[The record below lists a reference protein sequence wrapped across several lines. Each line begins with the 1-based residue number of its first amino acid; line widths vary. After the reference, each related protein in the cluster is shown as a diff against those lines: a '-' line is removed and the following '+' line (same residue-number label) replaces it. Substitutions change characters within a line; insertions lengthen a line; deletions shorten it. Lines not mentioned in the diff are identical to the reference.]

1 MPGFYDTAHLHIGFN
16 VSSLTEIQ
24 YLEMNTW
31 AMNTYQWNHDALQ
44 WNELLQSKM
53 NQKLSTISKITCIAA
68 ISDKKISVFC
78 VPGVLYSLLHSA
90 FKLNSFFRLALDFVE
105 NLEMLHILGGRGGG
119 GGWDHIIYVIMIHC
133 VRKSICDSPFSFTPT
148 YPCTLSEVTL
158 NKHCL
163 TT

>member
-31 AMNTYQWNHDALQ
+31 AMNTYQWKHDALQ
-44 WNELLQSKM
+44 WNKLLQSKM

-78 VPGVLYSLLHSA
+78 VPGVLYFLLHSA
-90 FKLNSFFRLALDFVE
+90 VQIK
-105 NLEMLHILGGRGGG
+105 
-119 GGWDHIIYVIMIHC
+119 
-133 VRKSICDSPFSFTPT
+133 
-148 YPCTLSEVTL
+148 
-158 NKHCL
+158 
-163 TT
+163 